1 MSKKHKARMAAKMEV
16 ARPGVSNMESAF
28 QKCIGRT
35 IVDVEVGQT
44 GDLIT
49 RVLMFDDDS
58 QLVLH
63 SNGTFGW
70 RGQPFSSGRIRHPKE
85 GKC

>member
-1 MSKKHKARMAAKMEV
+1 MSKKHKARMTAKREV
-16 ARPGVSNMESAF
+16 VRPGTGNMESAF

-35 IVDVEVGQT
+35 IVDVKVGQT
-44 GDLIT
+44 GTFIT
-49 RVLMFDDDS
+49 RTLVFDDDS

-70 RGQPFSSGRIRHPKE
+70 QGQPYVALPPAPQETK
-85 GKC
+85 